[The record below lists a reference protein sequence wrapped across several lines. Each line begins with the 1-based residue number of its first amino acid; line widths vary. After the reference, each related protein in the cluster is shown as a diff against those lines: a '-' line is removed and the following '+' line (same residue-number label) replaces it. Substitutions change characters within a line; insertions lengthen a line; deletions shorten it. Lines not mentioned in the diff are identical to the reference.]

1 MYRSLFFISNL
12 KIQRTYT
19 QHLQLYVVEQYQV
32 SNKFLLNYILHNLKC
47 SLRKKNYFYVC
58 QSYQTSF
65 SLFFPALFKET
76 STSEISH
83 WFLKNILFNIN
94 CDLHSVLPSM
104 ILSVVQDYMFS
115 CMQTVLITLC
125 NLKQIYDCQSNA

>member
-1 MYRSLFFISNL
+1 MYRSLFLISNL

-19 QHLQLYVVEQYQV
+19 QHLQLYLVKQYQV
-32 SNKFLLNYILHNLKC
+32 SNNFLLNYILHKLKC
-47 SLRKKNYFYVC
+47 SLRKKKTISMYV
-58 QSYQTSF
+58 SHIRH
-65 SLFFPALFKET
+65 LFHFAFLLCSRRPQHQ
-76 STSEISH
+76 ISH